1 MCQPGPVSS
10 GQLWRAGTQPLTHA
24 MAVPWALLMPAETS
38 PQGQGL
44 PSYLVIR

>member
-1 MCQPGPVSS
+1 MCQPDPVSS

-24 MAVPWALLMPAETS
+24 VATPWASLMPAEAG
-38 PQGQGL
+38 PQGQWL